1 MTKARSSKNR
11 SRPRRG
17 VTKRDL
23 AKLLR
28 QAREL
33 KENLGGFRETARG
46 VAEALD
52 RIVPSCEVEAMETTR
67 ADLLGTLEEMV
78 NVTLA
83 EADRHLGDI
92 EALLAGENLDSGE
105 WLGHGTRDRMDER
118 ALA

>member
-1 MTKARSSKNR
+1 MTKTRSSGNR

-17 VTKRDL
+17 VNKRDL

-46 VAEALD
+46 VAESLD
-52 RIVPSCEVEAMETTR
+52 RIIPPCEVEAMVSAR
-67 ADLLGTLEEMV
+67 ANLHGTLEEMV

-105 WLGHGTRDRMDER
+105 WLEHGARDRMGER